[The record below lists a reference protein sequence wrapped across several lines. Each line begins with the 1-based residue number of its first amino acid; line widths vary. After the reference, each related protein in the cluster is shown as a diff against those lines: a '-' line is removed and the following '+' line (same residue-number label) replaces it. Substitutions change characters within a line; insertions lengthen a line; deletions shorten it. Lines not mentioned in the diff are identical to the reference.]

1 MSHGEF
7 ALGNSSKLETGSER
21 TKGVMRIRL
30 NGDERGITQ
39 GLTVSALLQELDILP
54 DRVVVEVNM
63 EVLERQD
70 FGHRVLKERDQVEI
84 MNFIGGGS
92 ERAVFL
98 N

>member
-1 MSHGEF
+1 M
-7 ALGNSSKLETGSER
+7 GNSSKLEAGLER
-21 TKGVMRIRL
+21 AKGVMRIRL
-30 NGDERGITQ
+30 NGEERGITQ
-39 GLTVSALLQELDILP
+39 DLTVSALLQELDILP

-70 FGHRVLKERDQVEI
+70 FGHRALKERDQVEI